1 MQHHGISRWISLK
14 SDELPSPE
22 STQVT
27 PAVIEMVSEVEVVAD
42 DVELM
47 EGDGALAF
55 SPSTSLARRGA
66 VEALTVALTRSLD
79 RSNEAIGMQIQELEA
94 IGEMLDVEI
103 DCEEK
108 RLAELK
114 ELIQKI
120 GSVMKEKGNT
130 IEKETELLNK
140 IQEIKAQTIER
151 VIQEKLD
158 DAATSKAE
166 LISIEMVLCETME
179 SCKGQIEA
187 EAEVVAARLESTKS
201 ARATLPDS
209 SDIVA
214 VRAYGFQELVDLQ
227 DAVLK
232 TQKAVALSEQQV
244 GVLRAKI
251 KTAMTQRNALLGA
264 QSTKQLEEA
273 AAVEAAAK
281 REKDK
286 VVAEGLAA
294 REKAMRAAKAAS
306 AAPRSAAAAPKS
318 TPAFGRTSS
327 AARTAEPNEVE
338 LAQAGAAKAGSALFG
353 IGSALAKAAKGE
365 GGVGETLRAV
375 ASDVGESVTSLG
387 KAGVKLID
395 RK

>member
-1 MQHHGISRWISLK
+1 MQHQRIARWVPLK
-14 SDELPSPE
+14 SDELPGPE

-27 PAVIEMVSEVEVVAD
+27 PAVVEMVSEVVAD

-114 ELIQKI
+114 ELIQKL
-120 GSVMKEKGNT
+120 GSVMKEKGKT
-130 IEKETELLNK
+130 IEKETDLLNK

-179 SCKGQIEA
+179 GCKGQIEA

-264 QSTKQLEEA
+264 QSTQQLEEA

-294 REKAMRAAKAAS
+294 REKAMSAAKAAS
-306 AAPRSAAAAPKS
+306 AAPRSVAAAPKS

-353 IGSALAKAAKGE
+353 IGSALAKVAKGE
-365 GGVGETLRAV
+365 GGVGETLRA
-375 ASDVGESVTSLG
+375 AALDVGESVTSLG